1 MKIVYLIIIAILAS
15 CTPKQNNM
23 LITDLPQKWQNARL
37 THHQEHQKKQHWW
50 QNFNDSNLDELINVV
65 LKNNYDLKIAKEK
78 IIQARSQEII
88 STSFLLPKFNATHS
102 SKVNHLGGIGQ
113 IGAIGQN
120 QRLSI
125 YQSQL
130 DASYEIDVFGK
141 NYTNKK
147 AANKAT
153 LAASADFA
161 AIQLSLIAQ
170 VASQYVNFRFLQESE
185 AVLAEIQKL
194 YQKNLSLTLSSYKA
208 GILDKTTLLSAQN
221 NLHQAKYDFNQ
232 NHHHLGASYLNILAL
247 IAQKPSNSSFS
258 YLLESYS
265 NQLNYTGNYLP
276 ALPASVIAHRP
287 DVIAAEQ
294 RFLQAANLE
303 KNAITNLFP
312 LISISALLGRQN
324 NNILPSSSIWQVNA
338 ITMVPILNWL
348 EIDGQIKQ
356 AKSLK
361 MQNLHLYQQSVNNA
375 ILDVEDKLQGY
386 YLAEDNK
393 TISSEK
399 FSAQQSILAQTYNM
413 HQAGLISKLDEIK
426 AEIIL
431 QQTKLELINARK
443 NLNQNAIALAKALA
457 L

>member
-1 MKIVYLIIIAILAS
+1 MKIIYLIIIAILVS

-23 LITDLPQKWQNARL
+23 LIIDLPQKWQNARL
-37 THHQEHQKKQHWW
+37 TYHQEHQKKQHWW
-50 QNFNDSNLDELINVV
+50 QNFNDYNLDELINVA

-88 STSFLLPKFNATHS
+88 STASLLPKFNAKHS
-102 SKVNHLGGIGQ
+102 AQVGYPGV
-113 IGAIGQN
+113 IGQN
-120 QRLSI
+120 HRQAI
-125 YQSQL
+125 YQNQL
-130 DASYEIDVFGK
+130 DASYEVDIFGK

-147 AANKAT
+147 AAKKAT

-161 AIQLSLIAQ
+161 AIQLSLIAE

-185 AVLAEIQKL
+185 AVLADVQKL
-194 YQKNLSLTLSSYKA
+194 YQKNLSLTLGAYKA
-208 GILDKTTLLSAQN
+208 GILDKTSLLSAQN

-258 YLLESYS
+258 YLLENDS

-276 ALPASVIAHRP
+276 DLPASVIAHRP

-294 RFLQAANLE
+294 RFLQASNLE
-303 KNAITNLFP
+303 KSAIKNLFP
-312 LISISALLGRQN
+312 LISVSALLGRQSSN
-324 NNILPSSSIWQVNA
+324 LLPSSSIWQVST
-338 ITMVPILNWL
+338 ISTLPILNWL
-348 EIDGQIKQ
+348 EINGQIKQ

-375 ILDVEDKLQGY
+375 IVDVEDKLQGY
-386 YLAEDNK
+386 YMAEDNK

-413 HQAGLISKLDEIK
+413 HQAGLISKLDAIK
-426 AEIIL
+426 EEIIL
-431 QQTKLELINARK
+431 QQTKLALINARK

-457 L
+457 LQ